1 MSAGSDLKKLTGGGG
16 DAWSKDH
23 EEILAHARGLGY
35 DKVPG
40 VSLPSADA
48 PKETWI
54 SAMDKFNAWKASE
67 LRKPES
73 ERWWVTRPFAESGGG
88 EGGGGSAVPVSSG
101 PSALESP
108 VPSNPYY
115 PMRVPEYTA
124 PGLVDYSAY
133 MPAGSM
139 FGYEQYQP
147 WTNPNAIPE
156 NIFYYQPP
164 KIYGDAEA
172 FGGMGSGGVSSGG
185 FIRPSTSISVGSGGE
200 ESSGSKKPSGTD
212 LFNPDVMIPTQVG
225 NVPLGEL
232 YDQLDASRPQTDFNT
247 PLAYNPDLRHDR
259 ASQAIDSYVNQALI
273 DYDPSLEPIVKAATT
288 GVGGRLLINEASQM
302 LDKAKQEIVK
312 QNPKAIVNSMKPGIS
327 YGRQGANDGGN
338 SSPSGLGVEG
348 RDYGVRA

>member
-88 EGGGGSAVPVSSG
+88 EGGGGGSAVPVSSG
-101 PSALESP
+101 PSALENP

-147 WTNPNAIPE
+147 WTNPNAIPK

-172 FGGMGSGGVSSGG
+172 FGGMGGGG
-185 FIRPSTSISVGSGGE
+185 FIRPSTPISVGSGGE

-232 YDQLDASRPQTDFNT
+232 YDQLDTSRPQTDFDT
-247 PLAYNPDLRHDR
+247 PLAYAPDLRHDR
-259 ASQAIDSYVNQALI
+259 ASQAIETYVNQALI
-273 DYDPSLEPIVKAATT
+273 DYDPDLEEPIYKVQSGT
-288 GVGGRLLINEASQM
+288 GGENTREQARLQIES
-302 LDKAKQEIVK
+302 AKQQIVK
-312 QNPKAIVNSMKPGIS
+312 QNPKAIVNSMQPGIATYS
-327 YGRQGANDGGN
+327 HLIGGGRQ
-338 SSPSGLGVEG
+338 
-348 RDYGVRA
+348 

>member
-23 EEILAHARGLGY
+23 EAILAHARDLKY

-40 VSLPSADA
+40 VSLPPADA

-54 SAMDKFNAWKASE
+54 SAMDKFNAWKAGEVKKEASGKAWWQTYGKSE
-67 LRKPES
+67 
-73 ERWWVTRPFAESGGG
+73 GGG
-88 EGGGGSAVPVSSG
+88 EGGGGSAVPASSG

-147 WTNPNAIPE
+147 YTNPNAIPE

-172 FGGMGSGGVSSGG
+172 FGGMGSGGVSRGG
-185 FIRPSTSISVGSGGE
+185 FIRPSTSISVGSGGT
-200 ESSGSKKPSGTD
+200 ESTGSKKPSGAD
-212 LFNPDVMIPTQVG
+212 LFSPDVMIPTAVG
-225 NVPLGEL
+225 NVPLGEV
-232 YDQLDASRPQTDFNT
+232 YNQMDTSRPTSDFDK
-247 PLAYNPDLRHDR
+247 PIAYKPDLRHDR
-259 ASQAIDSYVNQALI
+259 ASQAIESYVNQALI
-273 DYDPSLEPIVKAATT
+273 DYDPSLEEAVYKVQSGT
-288 GVGGRLLINEASQM
+288 GGEYAREQARLQIEA
-302 LDKAKQEIVK
+302 AKQNIVR
-312 QNPKAIVNSMKPGIS
+312 QNPQAVVNSMQPGIAEYS
-327 YGRQGANDGGN
+327 HLAVPGG
-338 SSPSGLGVEG
+338 GK
-348 RDYGVRA
+348 

>member
-23 EEILAHARGLGY
+23 EAILAHARDLKY

-40 VSLPSADA
+40 VSLPPADA

-54 SAMDKFNAWKASE
+54 SAMDKFNAWKAGEVKKEASGKAWWQTYGKSE
-67 LRKPES
+67 
-73 ERWWVTRPFAESGGG
+73 GGG
-88 EGGGGSAVPVSSG
+88 EGGSAVPAPSG

-147 WTNPNAIPE
+147 YTNPNAIPE

-172 FGGMGSGGVSSGG
+172 FGGMGSGSG
-185 FIRPSTSISVGSGGE
+185 FIRPSTAISVGSGGE
-200 ESSGSKKPSGTD
+200 ESTGSDKRSGAD
-212 LFNPDVMIPTQVG
+212 LFSPDVMIPTAVG
-225 NVPLGEL
+225 NVPLGEA
-232 YDQLDASRPQTDFNT
+232 YAQLDASRPTSDFDK
-247 PLAYNPDLRHDR
+247 PIAVNPDLRHDYASR
-259 ASQAIDSYVNQALI
+259 AIESYVNDALI
-273 DYDPSLEPIVKAATT
+273 DYDPDLEPVVKAATT

-302 LDKAKQEIVK
+302 LDKVK
-312 QNPKAIVNSMKPGIS
+312 QDIVQQNPQAIVNSMQPGIAIYS
-327 YGRQGANDGGN
+327 HVARPD
-338 SSPSGLGVEG
+338 
-348 RDYGVRA
+348 R

>member
-23 EEILAHARGLGY
+23 EAILAHARDLKY

-40 VSLPSADA
+40 VSLPPADA

-54 SAMDKFNAWKASE
+54 SAMDKFNAWKAGEVKKEASGKAWWQTYGKSE
-67 LRKPES
+67 
-73 ERWWVTRPFAESGGG
+73 GGG
-88 EGGGGSAVPVSSG
+88 EGGSAAPAPSG

-147 WTNPNAIPE
+147 YTNPNAIPE

-172 FGGMGSGGVSSGG
+172 FGGMGSGGVSRGG
-185 FIRPSTSISVGSGGE
+185 FIRPSTAISVGSGGD
-200 ESSGSKKPSGTD
+200 ESTGSKKPSGAD
-212 LFNPDVMIPTQVG
+212 LFNPDVMIPTAVG
-225 NVPLGEL
+225 NVPLGEA
-232 YDQLDASRPQTDFNT
+232 YAQLDASRPTSDFDK
-247 PLAYNPDLRHDR
+247 PIAVNPDLRHDYASR
-259 ASQAIDSYVNQALI
+259 AIESYVNQALI
-273 DYDPSLEPIVKAATT
+273 DYDPSLERDVRFTQTSGSNYQQDQARARI
-288 GVGGRLLINEASQM
+288 EA
-302 LDKAKQEIVK
+302 AKQEILK
-312 QNPKAIVNSMKPGIS
+312 QNPKAVVNSMKPGIS

-348 RDYGVRA
+348 RDYGVKA

>member
-185 FIRPSTSISVGSGGE
+185 FIRPSTPISVGSGGE

-232 YDQLDASRPQTDFNT
+232 YDQLDTSRPQTDFDT